1 MGATAELVGVVRH
14 PDSTN
19 ALAIL
24 LVKEGVRT
32 SVHRLLH
39 AHLRRHNRNVGPNR
53 ALHLGLNRVALV
65 TRQGTVE
72 RVVKPKVFGV
82 DE

>member
-53 ALHLGLNRVALV
+53 ALNFGLNRVALV
-65 TRQGTVE
+65 ARQGTVE
-72 RVVKPKVFGV
+72 RVVKPKVFRV